1 MEHVKRTR
9 RDAYPEDLVYVDR
22 GCNYHPSCLTCPF
35 VVCRYDM
42 EGGGGIRA
50 LQVNER
56 IPKLLAMR
64 RAGKTNREMALALGI
79 SVRSVHRLMG
89 EIQNGRQ
96 A

>member
-1 MEHVKRTR
+1 MERVRTTR
-9 RDAYPEDLVYVDR
+9 HDAYPEDLVYVDR

-35 VVCRYDM
+35 AVCRYDA
-42 EGGGGIRA
+42 EGGIRS

-79 SVRSVHRLMG
+79 SVRSVQRLIG
-89 EIQNGRQ
+89 EIQNGRK